1 MKKTLITLMA
11 LASCAMGETTAI
23 TLENADF
30 VKGGNLGYNSTDG
43 TFSIAITFDVDSLRT
58 ILEQGQ
64 PIQAWGTMIV
74 EYACNGTRTGICNN
88 GGSNSSKIST
98 SYLYSVWGD
107 TTNRGIMSKDG
118 DTNVNLADLNGNTT
132 GTGWD
137 DVAYAGMVYTFDKG
151 TGTSVALTLLDSQG
165 ETIVSTYAV
174 DGALK
179 SGGAGAA
186 ALTFGDCVATTYY
199 FDTTLNEAN
208 SKAVAALAAV
218 ATPVVPE
225 PATATLS
232 LLALAGLAM
241 RRRRK

>member
-30 VKGGNLGYNSTDG
+30 VKGGNLGYNSNDG
-43 TFSIAITFDVDSLRT
+43 AFSIAITFDVDSLRT
-58 ILEQGQ
+58 LLEQGQ
-64 PIQAWGTMIV
+64 PIAEWGTMIV
-74 EYACNGTRTGICNN
+74 KYNCNGTTTGICNN
-88 GGSNSSKIST
+88 GGSNGGKINT
-98 SYLYSVWGD
+98 SRLYTVWGT
-107 TTNRGIMSKDG
+107 TTNRQEITQD
-118 DTNVNLADLNGNTT
+118 VNLADVNGSSS

-137 DVAYAGMVYTFDKG
+137 DVAYAGMVYTFDRL
-151 TGTSVALTLLDSQG
+151 TGTSVALTLLNSEG
-165 ETIVSTYAV
+165 SAIVSTYEV
-174 DGALK
+174 DANLK
-179 SGGAGAA
+179 SSGAGAA

-199 FDTTLNEAN
+199 FDTTLDEAN

-232 LLALAGLAM
+232 LLALAGLAA